1 MSKHDLHDHGI
12 AFNFGAL
19 PEKHAR
25 WDKARVAILPVPY
38 DLTTSYQPGARRG
51 PQAIIE
57 ASTQLEFYDAELD
70 DEPYQVGIH
79 TLPALHPTVSGPKEM
94 SKEIQSAFERVLDA
108 GKFPVVLGGDH
119 SVSHGVIQALAKR
132 FEKFSVLQLD
142 AHADL
147 RDEYQGSKWSHACIG
162 RRVVE
167 LKHARLVQIGIRSL
181 SREEADVVKRKPE
194 NLFSVS
200 AAALQEDPQAGLK
213 ALKHLQDPVYITI
226 DVDAFDPSIMPATG
240 TPEPGG
246 LNWYQTLSL
255 LHQTFKHH
263 DVLGCDV
270 VELAPLPGSVAP
282 DFLTAKLVYKL
293 IGYWKTFHCNQEV
306 GP

>member
-1 MSKHDLHDHGI
+1 MSEHDLHEQGI

-19 PEKHAR
+19 PDLHAG
-25 WDKARVAILPVPY
+25 WEQARVAILPIPY

-57 ASTQLEFYDAELD
+57 ASGQLELYDAELD
-70 DEPYQVGIH
+70 DEPYQAGIH
-79 TLPALHPTVSGPKEM
+79 TLPALHPTVSGPQDM
-94 SKEIQSAFERVLDA
+94 SRQIQVAFERLLDA

-132 FEKFSVLQLD
+132 LGKFSVLQLD

-147 RDEYQGSKWSHACIG
+147 RDEYQGSRWSHACIG
-162 RRVVE
+162 RRIVE
-167 LKHARLVQIGIRSL
+167 CARLVQIGIRSL
-181 SREEADVVKRKPE
+181 SIEEADFIKSKPK
-194 NLFSVS
+194 NLFSIS
-200 AAALQEDPQAGLK
+200 AAALHEDPQAGIR
-213 ALKHLQDPVYITI
+213 ALKHLQGPVYVTI
-226 DVDAFDPSIMPATG
+226 DADAFDPAIMPATG

-246 LNWYQTLSL
+246 LSWFQALEL
-255 LHQTFKHH
+255 LRQTFEHH

-270 VELAPLPGSVAP
+270 VELAPLPGTVAP
-282 DFLTAKLVYKL
+282 DFLAAKLVYKL
-293 IGYWKTFHCNQEV
+293 IGYWKTFCCNKEV

>member
-1 MSKHDLHDHGI
+1 MSKHDVDDHGA

-19 PEKHAR
+19 PGKYAR
-25 WDKARVAILPVPY
+25 WDKARVAVLPVPY

-57 ASTQLEFYDAELD
+57 ASTQLELYDAELD

-79 TLPALHPTVSGPKEM
+79 TLPALHPTVSGPREM

-108 GKFPVVLGGDH
+108 EKFPVVLGGDH

-132 FEKFSVLQLD
+132 YKEFSVLQLD

-167 LKHARLVQIGIRSL
+167 LERARLVQIGIRSL
-181 SREEADVVKRKPE
+181 CAEEADFVKGKPK

-200 AAALQEDPQAGLK
+200 AAALQEDPQAGLN
-213 ALKHLQDPVYITI
+213 ALKHLHDPVYITI

-246 LNWYQTLSL
+246 LNWYQALSL
-255 LHQTFKHH
+255 LRKTFEAH

-270 VELAPLPGSVAP
+270 VELAPLPGTVAP

-293 IGYWKTFHCNQEV
+293 IGYWKTFHSSKEV